1 MMKDVGQVTDSAT
14 EQISQLEQ
22 HLDALLGI
30 VERLRQENQM
40 LHHSQEA
47 LNAER
52 AILLEKNET
61 ARSRIEAMIS
71 RLKAMENH

>member
-1 MMKDVGQVTDSAT
+1 MTKDVCQVTDSAT
-14 EQISQLEQ
+14 EQIARLEQ
-22 HLDALLGI
+22 HVDALLDI

-52 AILLEKNET
+52 AVLLEKNET